1 MADGDTA
8 CGRAAVGDTDPA
20 RTAPCAHNHA
30 VRAARRRVL
39 VAAARR
45 AAAAGLRHTAT
56 AAAAR

>member
-20 RTAPCAHNHA
+20 RTAP
-30 VRAARRRVL
+30 RAARRRVF
-39 VAAARR
+39 VAAERR

-56 AAAAR
+56 AAAAC